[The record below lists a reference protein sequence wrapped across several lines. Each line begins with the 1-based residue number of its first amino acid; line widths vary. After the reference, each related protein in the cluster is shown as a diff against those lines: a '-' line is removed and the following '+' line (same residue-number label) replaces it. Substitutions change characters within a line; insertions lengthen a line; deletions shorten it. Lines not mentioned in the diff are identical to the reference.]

1 MTSKGKSMKKA
12 VEAVYMTVKN
22 LTKQYTERSVSAYSA
37 QAAFFIF
44 VSFFPFVIIL
54 FYVINLFPDFK
65 VDISADA
72 LELVPQY
79 VMGLVEEA
87 RNQATVSG
95 QRTVI
100 LLVSVA
106 TALWSAS
113 KGIYGITMGLDS
125 VYKVDEKRSSLLIR
139 LRSTLYTLAFIVILI
154 AVLGLLV
161 FGGVLHDKLLDVFP
175 DFAGL
180 LFIIKSFRFAFLL
193 LVLLV
198 FFTLTYRFLPNT
210 KMRFADVFPGA
221 VIASIGWLVF
231 SYIYSLYID
240 HYNISSSVYGSLAAV
255 VLLLLWLYSCMNI
268 LLSGALVNS
277 WLSEGR
283 IRTSDS

>member
-54 FYVINLFPDFK
+54 FYVLNLFPDFK

-100 LLVSVA
+100 FLVSVA

-175 DFAGL
+175 
-180 LFIIKSFRFAFLL
+180 
-193 LVLLV
+193 
-198 FFTLTYRFLPNT
+198 
-210 KMRFADVFPGA
+210 
-221 VIASIGWLVF
+221 
-231 SYIYSLYID
+231 
-240 HYNISSSVYGSLAAV
+240 ISQVCCS
-255 VLLLLWLYSCMNI
+255 
-268 LLSGALVNS
+268 
-277 WLSEGR
+277 
-283 IRTSDS
+283 

>member
-1 MTSKGKSMKKA
+1 MKKA
-12 VEAVYMTVKN
+12 AEAVYKTVRN
-22 LTKQYTERSVSAYSA
+22 FSKQYTERSVSAYSA

-44 VSFFPFVIIL
+44 VSFFPFVIIF
-54 FYVINLFPDFK
+54 FYILNLFPDISF
-65 VDISADA
+65 DISDDA

-79 VMGLVEEA
+79 VMGLVNEA
-87 RNQATVSG
+87 RSQATVSG

-100 LLVSVA
+100 FLVSVA

-125 VYKVDEKRSSLLIR
+125 VYRVEEKRSSLLIR

-161 FGGVLHDKLLDVFP
+161 FGGVLHDKLLDSFP
-175 DFAGL
+175 DFAGW
-180 LFIIKSFRFAFLL
+180 LFVIKTFRFVFLL

-198 FFTLTYRFLPNT
+198 FFTLTYKFLPN
-210 KMRFADVFPGA
+210 MRIRFADVFPGA
-221 VIASIGWLVF
+221 VIASIGWLGF

-240 HYNISSSVYGSLAAV
+240 NYNINSSVYGSLAAV

-268 LLSGALVNS
+268 LLAGALVNS

>member
-1 MTSKGKSMKKA
+1 
-12 VEAVYMTVKN
+12 
-22 LTKQYTERSVSAYSA
+22 
-37 QAAFFIF
+37 
-44 VSFFPFVIIL
+44 
-54 FYVINLFPDFK
+54 
-65 VDISADA
+65 
-72 LELVPQY
+72 
-79 VMGLVEEA
+79 MGLVEEA

-100 LLVSVA
+100 FLVSVA